1 MVYHWNPYQIYG
13 VLVESISIL
22 WCSTGILM
30 KFMVCPWNPNQIY
43 GVPRVDL
50 PKIAFVAACG
60 GRRRGVAFSAC
71 SGQACCGCLGFDY
84 FRRGALPQKSAR
96 SRAARLAQLG
106 EFGKGT
112 RAEILL
118 NFSAF
123 LPGSRVLQLLRF
135 SCFGPGRLPGSS
147 DSVAFFQLL

>member
-96 SRAARLAQLG
+96 SRAARLA
-106 EFGKGT
+106 
-112 RAEILL
+112 RREILTKFMVYHWKP
-118 NFSAF
+118 NQIYGVPVES
-123 LPGSRVLQLLRF
+123 
-135 SCFGPGRLPGSS
+135 
-147 DSVAFFQLL
+147 